1 MSAWVRNGCQMC
13 LVSTQLSEFV
23 FPSTFITHTRHAL
36 GCARSTH
43 SRLSGSILHLAH
55 HSAQLMFPSTY
66 HSTLGCAPNS
76 LCQALRLRNHQPLP
90 PPTFLGPTWA
100 GARVLGVHPQCV
112 TLSSI
117 NQFFPPSSG
126 VCCRSRSA
134 APRSPPEGPQA
145 VLAPCTS
152 FRGALQGAR
161 WGRCGV
167 RAGGVKGIGVS
178 RCCSRGSWNGSAWP
192 APRGRD

>member
-1 MSAWVRNGCQMC
+1 MKSAWVRNGCQIC
-13 LVSTQLSEFV
+13 LVSTQLSEC
-23 FPSTFITHTRHAL
+23 SRAHSYHSQHAL

-76 LCQALRLRNHQPLP
+76 LCQASQPSTPSPTHLSRTHMGRCAGTRRASTMRHAIFHQSILPAFLRRALPLALP
-90 PPTFLGPTWA
+90 LALP
-100 GARVLGVHPQCV
+100 
-112 TLSSI
+112 
-117 NQFFPPSSG
+117 
-126 VCCRSRSA
+126 
-134 APRSPPEGPQA
+134 PPEGPQA

>member
-1 MSAWVRNGCQMC
+1 MKSAWVRNGCQIC
-13 LVSTQLSEFV
+13 LVSTQLSEC
-23 FPSTFITHTRHAL
+23 SRAHSYHSQHAL

-126 VCCRSRSA
+126 VRCHSLCRSLCRPQK
-134 APRSPPEGPQA
+134 APRLSSHLAQVSEAHFRVRVGVGAACERA
-145 VLAPCTS
+145 V
-152 FRGALQGAR
+152 
-161 WGRCGV
+161 
-167 RAGGVKGIGVS
+167 
-178 RCCSRGSWNGSAWP
+178 
-192 APRGRD
+192 